1 MGEWEEVGSAENRLR
16 SRVPGEERRRRARR
30 LQGVVPAGPPTFEGR
45 TGGALLPLAP
55 AAVPEP
61 RDEGPART
69 PFFPRGAGGGGML
82 KYEQSLALAGPLS
95 RASMVRRI
103 RTTPRK
109 EPAQERSR
117 VTYDAIVAA
126 TARVL
131 VKDGYDALTTNR
143 VAREAGVSV
152 GSLYQYFPGKEALV
166 AAVMEQHAARMQ
178 AHIEERL
185 LHVGAS
191 GPLEAATEMI
201 RAMLEAQRKE
211 PRLHRALAEQVPRIG
226 ALRRLHE
233 LYGRYERLIAAWME
247 ANRDHIEVKDV
258 EIAAFV
264 LVAAVEGLVNRV
276 LLDRPELVSTGKIE
290 EHILRL
296 ALAYVAPS
304 LVARVSAE
312 GGLAGKSPA

>member
-1 MGEWEEVGSAENRLR
+1 MA
-16 SRVPGEERRRRARR
+16 
-30 LQGVVPAGPPTFEGR
+30 
-45 TGGALLPLAP
+45 
-55 AAVPEP
+55 
-61 RDEGPART
+61 
-69 PFFPRGAGGGGML
+69 
-82 KYEQSLALAGPLS
+82 
-95 RASMVRRI
+95 RRI
-103 RTTPRK
+103 RTAPRK
-109 EPAQERSR
+109 EPSQERSR
-117 VTYDAIVAA
+117 VTYEAIVAA

-131 VKDGYDALTTNR
+131 VKDGYDALSTNR

-185 LHVGAS
+185 ANVGAS
-191 GPLEAATEMI
+191 GPLEVATELI

-226 ALRRLHE
+226 ALRRQHE
-233 LYGRYERLIAAWME
+233 LYTRYERLIAAWME
-247 ANRDHIEVKDV
+247 GNREHVEVRDI

-276 LLDRPELVSTGKIE
+276 QLDRPELVASGKIE

-296 ALAYVAPS
+296 ALAYVSPTLA
-304 LVARVSAE
+304 ARLSGQGA
-312 GGLAGKSPA
+312 LAGKPRD